1 MPKNYQGSLR
11 EIVKFIHQKLD
22 DGYVLMT
29 DKDMDGKKDYS
40 LYDNFNVKSH
50 SEEVQDKTKEDI

>member
-22 DGYVLMT
+22 DGYMLMT
-29 DKDMDGKKDYS
+29 DKDMDVKKDYS
-40 LYDNFNVKSH
+40 HYDNFNVKSH